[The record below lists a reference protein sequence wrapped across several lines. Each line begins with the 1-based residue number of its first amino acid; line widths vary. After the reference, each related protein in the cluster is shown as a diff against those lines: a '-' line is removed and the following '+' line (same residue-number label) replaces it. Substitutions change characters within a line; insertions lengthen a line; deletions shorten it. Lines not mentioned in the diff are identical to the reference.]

1 MSDERPVIRIP
12 VGPPPEWEDYIK
24 RKEEERR
31 REETEHTGSTDKTQH
46 TGSVVIIQM

>member
-24 RKEEERR
+24 RKEEDRR
-31 REETEHTGSTDKTQH
+31 REETEHTGSTDKAHQ
-46 TGSVVIIQM
+46 TGSVVIIQL